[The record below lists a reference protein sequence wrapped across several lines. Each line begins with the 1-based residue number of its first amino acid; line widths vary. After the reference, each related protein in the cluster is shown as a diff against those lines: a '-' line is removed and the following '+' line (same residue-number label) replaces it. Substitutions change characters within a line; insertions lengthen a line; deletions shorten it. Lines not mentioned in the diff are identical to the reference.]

1 MAEPEELFTKAQKS
15 EIIFQYS
22 KLGSATFVWRRF
34 RNHYPNIPN
43 SRIPSVRTF
52 SRLIQRFKDTGS
64 RKHSKKGII
73 SGHKAETM
81 TKENIETI
89 CQMIEDNNSL
99 SINCIACEVG
109 IDKKM
114 FGSFSRRS

>member
-1 MAEPEELFTKAQKS
+1 MQLLCGDDS
-15 EIIFQYS
+15 GIIIQTFQTAGSHQSGHSPGSFKGS
-22 KLGSATFVWRRF
+22 KTQEAGSTV
-34 RNHYPNIPN
+34 
-43 SRIPSVRTF
+43 
-52 SRLIQRFKDTGS
+52 
-64 RKHSKKGII
+64 KGNI